1 MEMRLSLCYTERTG
15 CVGQTASCPYNFHLS
30 SPGISVTTR
39 QGLDIGNEDGLNC
52 SIGIPSSGCA
62 LCRLLRVW
70 FDPIVLTGPAPL
82 CSSVRCPFLPEA
94 QVRACVLGYQAYPF
108 PAMCYLQVTVPLS
121 PRLPTAFFLHSFL
134 VRLQS
139 SS

>member
-1 MEMRLSLCYTERTG
+1 MWARQL
-15 CVGQTASCPYNFHLS
+15 VAPYNFHLS

-39 QGLDIGNEDGLNC
+39 LGSDIGNEDGLNC

-82 CSSVRCPFLPEA
+82 RSSVRCPFLPEA

-108 PAMCYLQVTVPLS
+108 PAMCYLQVHSIPEPLPPYCILSSFFPHKTTV
-121 PRLPTAFFLHSFL
+121 FL
-134 VRLQS
+134 VKKTANPKS
-139 SS
+139 VV